1 MALRVSQTVRWGMAL
16 LLTGAVAAGAQTI
29 QVSKANRTL
38 AVTSNGTATATADRA
53 VLSVGYSV
61 YGPTSEAAYAEASKT
76 SNAIADALAKAG
88 VAKDQIESQSES
100 VMETQAY
107 ENQNLTPAEREA
119 RKYHAEQ
126 TWAVRLKAGEVA
138 RVLHAAVTAGANN
151 SGNIQWSV
159 ADDEALLA
167 KAAAKALANDK
178 RMAATMA
185 EGLGVTLGPL
195 LYASNRGPTLTPTP
209 IFHAMMMAKSAAPQE
224 AVKPLSIEP
233 ERITD
238 SGTVYA
244 VFAIQ

>member
-1 MALRVSQTVRWGMAL
+1 MALRVSQTVRWGMML

-38 AVTSNGTATATADRA
+38 AVTGTGTASAMADRA
-53 VLSVGYSV
+53 TLNIGYVV

-88 VAKDQIESQSES
+88 VAKDRIESQNQS
-100 VMETQAY
+100 VSETQTY

-119 RKYHAEQ
+119 RKFRAEQ
-126 TWAVRLKAGEVA
+126 SWTVRLKASEA
-138 RVLHAAVTAGANN
+138 ASVLNAAVAAGANN
-151 SGNIQWSV
+151 SGNVDWSV
-159 ADDEALLA
+159 ADAAALQG

-178 RMAATMA
+178 RMAAAMA

-195 LYASNRGPTLTPTP
+195 LYASNQAPSRAPMPV
-209 IFHAMMMAKSAAPQE
+209 FHAMMAKAAAPQE

-233 ERITD
+233 QRITD
-238 SGTVYA
+238 SATVYA
-244 VFAIQ
+244 VFAIE